1 MLMKKKEN
9 YKTIG
14 SFCETNLKEKSSV
27 FNAHAY
33 PIENEEDAIQILE
46 KTKKKYYDATH
57 HCYAYKLTG
66 EKIKYSDAGE
76 PSGTAGIRILNAIN
90 HFNLQN
96 VLVIVIRY
104 FGGTKL
110 GAGPL
115 GKAYY
120 NSAVHTLEVSRII
133 EKKAY
138 KRIVIEA
145 DLNQM
150 NNIYHS
156 ADEFNAKIIKSDYS
170 NNVMFECLV
179 SSENAEQFVSNIIE
193 LSKGEAKIV
202 IDESIFFI

>member
-14 SFCETNLKEKSSV
+14 SFCETTLKEKSSV